1 MQNKNS
7 DSERLTWEVS
17 VPIFRN
23 PLILKQLGIAIGL
36 PFGLLIIVL
45 ILITQEIRYLSY
57 ALGLIGLLFL
67 FTYIVIMLLYRG
79 TYDVGFV
86 LDQKG
91 IRCYTQKKQARKNR
105 FINALSMILGIF
117 FRKPGIAGAG
127 MLAQSRQDIRINW
140 RNIRKVRFRPKQQL
154 ILVKGNFAENIAVF
168 CHKENYD
175 QVTSVINQHID
186 S

>member
-1 MQNKNS
+1 MNNKIHNS
-7 DSERLTWEVS
+7 NKITWEIS
-17 VPIFRN
+17 VPIFHN
-23 PLILKQLGIAIGL
+23 QLILKQLGIAIGI
-36 PFGLLIIVL
+36 PFGLLIIFL
-45 ILITQEIRYLSY
+45 IIITQEIRYLYY

-91 IRCYTQKKQARKNR
+91 IRCYTQKKQAKKNR
-105 FINALSMILGIF
+105 VINGLAMILGIF
-117 FRKPGIAGAG
+117 FRKPGVAGAG

-140 RNIRKVRFRPKQQL
+140 RNIRKVRFRPKQRL

>member
-1 MQNKNS
+1 MQNKNNVS
-7 DSERLTWEVS
+7 KKLTWEIS

-23 PLILKQLGIAIGL
+23 PFILKQLGIAIGL
-36 PFGLLIIVL
+36 PFSLLIIVL
-45 ILITQEIRYLSY
+45 ILISQEIRYLSY
-57 ALGLIGLLFL
+57 ALGLIALLFL

-86 LDQKG
+86 LDQRG
-91 IRCYTQKKQARKNR
+91 LRCYTQKKQARKNK
-105 FINALSMILGIF
+105 FINGLSMIIGIF
-117 FRKPGIAGAG
+117 FRKPGVAGAG

-140 RNIRKVRFRPKQQL
+140 RSIRNVRFRPKQQL

-168 CHKENYD
+168 CNNENYD
-175 QVTSVINQHID
+175 QVTSFINQHTK